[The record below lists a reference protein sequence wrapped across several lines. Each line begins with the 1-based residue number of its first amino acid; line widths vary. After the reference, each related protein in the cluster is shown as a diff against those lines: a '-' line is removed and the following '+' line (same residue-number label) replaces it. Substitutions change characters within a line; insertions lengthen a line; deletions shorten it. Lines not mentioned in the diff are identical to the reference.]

1 MKNCSIE
8 ESPEGGGGR
17 PRSCGGGDRGQ
28 QSAWYVLGWRLGHE
42 VREEVPERK
51 LAGLQVV

>member
-8 ESPEGGGGR
+8 ESPEGGGGG
-17 PRSCGGGDRGQ
+17 PRRCGDGDRGQ
-28 QSAWYVLGWRLGHE
+28 QSAWCVLGWHLGHE
-42 VREEVPERK
+42 VREEVSKRK